1 METRKRTLA
10 KAITWQ
16 CIGLFATTLVGWM
29 LTGSASVGG
38 QMALA
43 TSGLALASYVLHERV
58 WQRVSWGR

>member
-1 METRKRTLA
+1 MESTKRTFV

-16 CIGLFATTLVGWM
+16 SIGLLATTLVGWL

-43 TSGLALASYVLHERV
+43 TSGLALATYVLHERV